1 MESNGKSLSELMKCP
16 ICYDVFLKPRTL
28 PCLHSFCQAC
38 LQSHIVEQQQKET
51 GIHTIKCSVCRAE
64 TGPPVRNKPV
74 REWAKYFPV
83 NPVIVALLDSKP
95 DGQEKLC
102 EPCRNEGLTQVA
114 IAICKIC
121 QEPYCDDCLRYHTK
135 FKVSRDHVVE
145 NLQKQP
151 QSLSLPRSLPIAE
164 RRHSFEMNAIAH
176 DRRYFKDEIQ
186 PLSPPRPLLPKSG
199 RERSIA
205 NTAAV
210 HSRWYEK
217 NYKLFPTKHLDK
229 GVNISSSKDRVFEKV
244 KTFKLKGPNIK
255 PPKYTGIGMLS
266 SGQIIVI
273 DNNNH
278 FCVLFNKD
286 YTLSSMLEL
295 EMSPVSLAIVKDSE
309 VAISLK
315 GEKKIVFINVTRHA
329 LRLEREILT
338 ERCSYRISPATQNYL
353 AVAWFETKGDQD
365 VYSFGVVESK
375 TGNEILHLEKDSSG
389 RSLGYFNDMLVNP
402 RKSYVLQTSVSSK
415 ALFCFRLTG
424 EATFSYCHRDLQW
437 PTGVAVDQYDRIY
450 VTDYVVGDIH
460 QLTPD
465 GKVLHVCQVSQRI
478 NNFTMCCAPAE
489 NILLLTHKYHEEIEV
504 FRFKY
509 VKI

>member
-1 MESNGKSLSELMKCP
+1 MESSGKSLSELMTCP

-51 GIHTIKCSVCRAE
+51 RSDTIKCSVCRSE
-64 TGPPVRNKPV
+64 TGPPVRNKPA

-95 DGQEKLC
+95 DRQDKFC
-102 EPCRNEGLTQVA
+102 DPCRNEGLTQVA
-114 IAICKIC
+114 IAYCKNC
-121 QEPYCDDCLRYHTK
+121 QEPYCDDCWRYHTK
-135 FKVSRDHVVE
+135 FKVSRSHVVE
-145 NLQKQP
+145 TLQKQQP
-151 QSLSLPRSLPIAE
+151 LALPCSLQIPE
-164 RRHSFEMNAIAH
+164 KRHSFERNTIAN
-176 DRRYFKDEIQ
+176 DGRYFKDDIQ
-186 PLSPPRPLLPKSG
+186 PLLPPRPLLSKSG
-199 RERSIA
+199 TEHSIA
-205 NTAAV
+205 NIAAV
-210 HSRWYEK
+210 QSRWCEK
-217 NYKLFPTKHLDK
+217 NYRLFPTKHTDK
-229 GVNISSSKDRVFEKV
+229 SVNISVCNDRMFEKV

-255 PPKYTGIGMLS
+255 PPEYTGLGILS

-273 DNNNH
+273 DSNNC

-295 EMSPVSLAIVKDSE
+295 ETRPISLANVSDNE
-309 VAISLK
+309 VAISLS
-315 GEKKIVFINVTRHA
+315 GENKMVFISVTRDA
-329 LRLEREILT
+329 LRLERYILT
-338 ERCSYRISPATQNYL
+338 ERRSYRISPATQNYL
-353 AVAWFETKGDQD
+353 AVAWFETKDDQN

-375 TGNEILHLEKDSSG
+375 TGNEIVHLEKDSTG
-389 RSLGYFNDMLVNP
+389 RKLGYFNDLLVNP

-424 EATFSYCHRDLQW
+424 EAVFSYYHRDLQW
-437 PTGVAVDQYDRIY
+437 PIGVAVDQYDQIY
-450 VTDYVVGDIH
+450 VTDYLLGNIY

-465 GKVLHVCQVSQRI
+465 GKVLQMCQVSHLI

-504 FRFKY
+504 FRFKHA
-509 VKI
+509 KK